1 MDIIGVHVQG
11 IKMGTNRD
19 NIPGQFRTAAYVSLL
34 RSKLRGKGGVLV
46 WNTFVTTTM
55 DQVLSGDATDS
66 SKDVQRLLSNQF
78 KHVYTGEHGGNRVVV
93 ASDAGYPV
101 AAGGEGGGVGGVG
114 GVGGLGGLGGGAGV
128 PECVG
133 VGGLAD
139 PTLASV
145 VSDWWSEAGFKQIH
159 GGVGGAGG
167 VGGGQGA
174 AAGAMRGRV
183 Q

>member
-66 SKDVQRLLSNQF
+66 SKDVQRLLFDQF
-78 KHVYTGEHGGNRVVV
+78 LHVYTGEHGGNRVVV

-114 GVGGLGGLGGGAGV
+114 GVGGGGGA

-145 VSDWWSEAGFKQIH
+145 VTDWWSEAGFKQIH

-167 VGGGQGA
+167 AGGVGGGKGA

>member
-1 MDIIGVHVQG
+1 
-11 IKMGTNRD
+11 MGTNRD

-66 SKDVQRLLSNQF
+66 SKDVQRLLSDEF
-78 KHVYTGEHGGNRVVV
+78 IHVYTGEHGGNRVVV

-114 GVGGLGGLGGGAGV
+114 GVGGGGGA

-145 VSDWWSEAGFKQIH
+145 VTDWWSEAGFKQIH

-167 VGGGQGA
+167 AGGVGGGKGA

>member
-66 SKDVQRLLSNQF
+66 SKDVQRLLFDEF

-114 GVGGLGGLGGGAGV
+114 GVGGGGGA

-145 VSDWWSEAGFKQIH
+145 VTDWWSEAGFKQIH

-167 VGGGQGA
+167 AGGVGGGKGA